1 MGRRRHETDTEL
13 LLDHLACEVGVG
25 HVYDVMLV
33 PLLGD
38 VAGHVVHKYNEW
50 NGVYHTAVG
59 LRAHR
64 MGHLSTKS
72 G

>member
-1 MGRRRHETDTEL
+1 MRRRSHKANTKFL
-13 LLDHLACEVGVG
+13 LHHFAREVCIG
-25 HVYDVMLV
+25 HVDDVMLV